1 MTSTDAEGSTEST
14 PIPSSVIERLNPVIR
29 SVFSQGDFHRVDMR
43 SIAREA
49 GMSFGT
55 IYRYFTD
62 KEKLLFWFIAY
73 WLREL
78 QASAIEA
85 LDTEGSAMQ
94 RIHRYMEAHFRFYE
108 ANPDVGRIIFMTV
121 PLERWMRDP
130 SYGYREPIKHMRDA
144 VRQGQKTGEIRS
156 DVKAETILD
165 LFLGIFNRTFMAW
178 EYRGRSYPLIDQ
190 YKAIL
195 PLIETGVQGGGTLA
209 PTKATKTAKAPK
221 AAQATSASKT
231 PAKAPAAPR
240 PRRKPAT

>member
-78 QASAIEA
+78 QARAIEA
-85 LDTEGSAMQ
+85 LDGEGSALE
-94 RIHRYMEAHFRFYE
+94 RIHRYMLAHFRFYE

-130 SYGYREPIKHMRDA
+130 SYSYREPIKHLRDA

-156 DVKAETILD
+156 DVKVETILD
-165 LFLGIFNRTFMAW
+165 LFVGIFNRTFMTW
-178 EYRGRSYPLIDQ
+178 EYRGRSYPLTDQ
-190 YKAIL
+190 YQAIL
-195 PLIETGVQGGGTLA
+195 PLIEAGVQGSGSPA
-209 PTKATKTAKAPK
+209 PTAPAKATKATKATAARKA
-221 AAQATSASKT
+221 

-240 PRRKPAT
+240 SPRKPAA